1 MSLTIQT
8 IDNSQTPLGEFLRD
22 ELSESYEFMAASA
35 FLNSGGLG
43 MIESEMLDILE
54 SEGSVSIVHGAYF
67 RIADPDAIQTLVD
80 MKTRYP
86 QMSYRVYC
94 DWSLTRS
101 QSFHPKLYIA
111 RKDCW
116 SYCAAIGSS
125 NLTLGGLRRNTEVN
139 VVIRGESSDAPIRD
153 CLRIYDEI
161 HDSPNLIEPNAAFV
175 SKYADLYGRAERLPL
190 SDDPKPSEI
199 ENLLDDLMSSVPSV
213 RTANLRAPKTQLDYV
228 AAALMRLGGD
238 REYVALSD
246 ISNEAERIA
255 RSSGKSYNWDAFH
268 DRVRNRL
275 YDNRAGE
282 RGLQL
287 FEWRGRWRGQK
298 TGQYRLSEE
307 GRAYARQLIL

>member
-22 ELSESYEFMAASA
+22 ELRESYEFMEASA

-43 MIESEMLDILE
+43 MIEGEMRDILE
-54 SEGSVSIVHGAYF
+54 SEGRVSIVHGADF

-80 MKTRYP
+80 MKTRYS

-116 SYCAAIGSS
+116 NYCAAIGSS

-139 VVIRGESSDAPIRD
+139 AIIRGESSDSTIQD
-153 CLRIYDEI
+153 CLRIYDKI

-175 SKYADLYGRAERLPL
+175 NKYADLYGRAERLPL
-190 SDDPKPSEI
+190 SDVQTPSEI
-199 ENLLDDLMSSVPSV
+199 ENLLDDLMESVPSV
-213 RTANLRAPKTQLDYV
+213 HPANMRVPQTQLECV

-238 REYVALSD
+238 REYVALRD
-246 ISNEAERIA
+246 ISDEAERIA
-255 RSSGKSYNWDAFH
+255 RSSGKSWDDFH
-268 DRVRNRL
+268 DRVRSRL

-282 RGLQL
+282 HGREL
-287 FEWRGRWRGQK
+287 FEWRGQK
-298 TGQYRLSEE
+298 TGLYRLSEE
-307 GRAYARQLIL
+307 GRAYARRLIL